1 MYDLIVIGGGPGGYE
16 AAAHAGRLGKRV
28 ALVEERRLGGVCLH
42 EGCIPTKTW
51 LKTAGL
57 LAACRQAERYGIRIE
72 GLAFDLAALQQRK
85 RRIVATLERGV
96 ETLLK
101 RSGVTVI
108 RGRGRL
114 AGRNQV
120 RVNGATEQARHIL
133 LATGS
138 RPALPAIE
146 GIDSAQVFDPSS
158 ILELEEAP
166 RRLAILG
173 SDYIGLE
180 FAGFFAATGTE
191 VTVIDSSAELRGL
204 ADPDVGRRLQEAL
217 ARQGVGFELSA
228 AVARIEAGRVCY
240 HDRAGQAKSLE
251 VDAVLNAT
259 GRLPRVEDLGLEEA
273 GVDFDARG
281 IRTSEQGKTNVPG
294 VWACGDVTGRMLLAH
309 AAARE
314 GVVAVNNMFGI
325 RDRIRHEAVPAVV
338 YTHPEAASVG
348 RTEAELVRQGVEY
361 RKAVVPMAIAGRFLI
376 EQEGGSGMV
385 KALVDARY
393 GTVLGVH
400 ALGDGAS
407 EFIFGA
413 AWMIEMEMR
422 VADVREL
429 VFPHP
434 TISEALKEAVV
445 AAGRE

>member
-28 ALVEERRLGGVCLH
+28 ALIEERRLGGVCLH
-42 EGCIPTKTW
+42 EGCIPTKTF

-57 LAACRQAERYGIRIE
+57 LAACRQAERYGIRVD
-72 GLAFDLAALQQRK
+72 GCRLDLAALQERK
-85 RRIVATLERGV
+85 RRIVGTLERGI
-96 ETLLK
+96 ETLMK

-108 RGRGRL
+108 RGRARL

-120 RVNGATEQARHIL
+120 RVNGATEEARNIL

-138 RPALPAIE
+138 RPLVPSVE
-146 GIDSAQVFDPSS
+146 GITLNRVFDSS
-158 ILELEEAP
+158 AILELEETP

-180 FAGFFAATGTE
+180 FAGFFAAAGTE
-191 VTVIDSSAELRGL
+191 VTVLDASAEVRAS
-204 ADPDVGRRLQEAL
+204 ADRDVARRLEEAL
-217 ARQGVGFELSA
+217 RRQGVRFELSTR
-228 AVARIEAGRVCY
+228 VTRIEGGAVHYEGPAGP
-240 HDRAGQAKSLE
+240 AAFSE
-251 VDAVLNAT
+251 VDAVLNVT
-259 GRLPRVEDLGLEEA
+259 GRAPRLEDLGLEET
-273 GVDFDARG
+273 GVDFDGRG
-281 IRTSEQGKTNVPG
+281 IRTSELGKTNVPG
-294 VWACGDVTGRMLLAH
+294 IWACGDVTGRMLLAH

-314 GVVAVNNMFGI
+314 GIVAVNNMFGI
-325 RDRIRHEAVPAVV
+325 RDRVRYEAIPVVV
-338 YTHPEAASVG
+338 YTHPEAVSVG
-348 RTEAELVRQGVEY
+348 RTEQELERQGIAY
-361 RKAVVPMAIAGRFLI
+361 RKAMVPMAAAGRFLI
-376 EQEGGSGMV
+376 EQEGGAGFV

-393 GTVLGVH
+393 GHVLGVH

-407 EFIFGA
+407 EFIFAA

-422 VADVREL
+422 AAEVREL

-434 TISEALKEAVV
+434 TVSEALKEAVL